1 MAEVSPVRVS
11 CRETAWPILG
21 RMDRTALRTHLDH
34 LDAAVPALLKS
45 CPDRCHFWQAF
56 AGMAEV
62 IEARA
67 LSLEDARF
75 VGRRIDEILAWH
87 GLEERGR
94 DG

>member
-11 CRETAWPILG
+11 CRETVWPILG

-67 LSLEDARF
+67 LSVEDAGF

-87 GLEERGR
+87 GLEERGS